1 MNVVHEMVIS
11 LDNLEALYGRLRV
24 LGVFHVRHQVNRM
37 MMMMMM
43 FHVRHQ
49 VPHRY
54 LDIMGP
60 IFCNAVRP
68 ILLRSD
74 AWCPEAGG
82 YSAMDR
88 KKINFPLFF
97 SQTCL
102 LQSIHPCSKVEEAW
116 MEVFKVL
123 TMIMKKSYEQGEAPS
138 QQMSLDPTQG
148 RYDIMTQL
156 RDILFIMNVL

>member
-24 LGVFHVRHQVNRM
+24 LGVFHVRHQVNMMM

-68 ILLRSD
+68 ILLHSD

-88 KKINFPLFF
+88 KKNKFSDIFF
-97 SQTCL
+97 SNLSFAKYSPL
-102 LQSIHPCSKVEEAW
+102 LQGGGGVDGGVQGAHHDHEE
-116 MEVFKVL
+116 EL
-123 TMIMKKSYEQGEAPS
+123 
-138 QQMSLDPTQG
+138 
-148 RYDIMTQL
+148 
-156 RDILFIMNVL
+156 